1 MRINRLTIQ
10 NYRSFADEVAIEFPN
25 IAKPIAIIGHN
36 NAGKSNLIDALLM
49 AMGKK
54 SVYGNN
60 FSKNDFFNHN
70 INEDIIIRAKITD
83 DDCLIQAD
91 AFNKTQTI
99 DSIKLIISCEDGFC
113 DSNHILCD
121 NNGKQI
127 RLSQSIPQSKK
138 NDYSDEEKKA
148 FKERRTDGLLY
159 FTKIKNKIPLYFID
173 PTNIQDELSPKKNS
187 ILADVMKKVKASF
200 EKDRFPKDF
209 PKETWQGKTRKDIFN
224 NYLKFVENNVLK
236 TKELDELVECITE
249 EIMSQLGLDSDN
261 FDLSLSIPD
270 IDVFYKNLDFL
281 LKDNDDPQKPK
292 LPICNYGRGFSL
304 LFIVALL
311 KILSKSKDGGKIFV
325 IEEPE
330 TFLHEHYQEYFY
342 QVLCELA
349 KNNQVI
355 YTTHSKKFIDLFDP
369 KTIIKLD
376 NQGYKHTEV
385 IQNKDE
391 FITYPKDYAKY
402 ITSIE
407 PNLGNLIFSDK
418 VLIVEGS
425 HDILTYKMV
434 FNDVNFGLK
443 NISIVAAFGKDGI
456 INLINLCKLYKI
468 DYFAIHDW
476 DIEKEDI
483 DVSIEPDGSS
493 DYASLT
499 KEEKAQ
505 YTKNHKLLI
514 TAAGTDKIHQNKKRL
529 EEVLGISQADK
540 GCEAIYEK
548 LKDLSREEIQKQ
560 YPKLIDENLL
570 NFLEFK

>member
-1 MRINRLTIQ
+1 
-10 NYRSFADEVAIEFPN
+10 
-25 IAKPIAIIGHN
+25 
-36 NAGKSNLIDALLM
+36 
-49 AMGKK
+49 
-54 SVYGNN
+54 
-60 FSKNDFFNHN
+60 
-70 INEDIIIRAKITD
+70 
-83 DDCLIQAD
+83 
-91 AFNKTQTI
+91 
-99 DSIKLIISCEDGFC
+99 
-113 DSNHILCD
+113 
-121 NNGKQI
+121 
-127 RLSQSIPQSKK
+127 
-138 NDYSDEEKKA
+138 
-148 FKERRTDGLLY
+148 
-159 FTKIKNKIPLYFID
+159 
-173 PTNIQDELSPKKNS
+173 
-187 ILADVMKKVKASF
+187 MKKVKTSF

-209 PKETWQGKTRKDIFN
+209 TKEKWQGKTRKDIFN
-224 NYLKFVENNVLK
+224 NYLKFVEDNVLK
-236 TKELDELVECITE
+236 TKELDELVECIKE

-281 LKDNDDPQKPK
+281 LKDNNDPQKPK
-292 LPICNYGRGFSL
+292 LPVCNYGRGFSL

-355 YTTHSKKFIDLFDP
+355 YTTHSKKFDP

-385 IQNKDE
+385 IQNQSE
-391 FITYPKDYAKY
+391 FITFPEDYAKY

-425 HDILTYKMV
+425 HDILAYKMA
-434 FNDVNFGLK
+434 FSDVNFGLN

-456 INLINLCKLYKI
+456 ANLINLCKLYKI

-476 DIEKEDI
+476 DIEREDI
-483 DVSIEPDGSS
+483 DVSIEPDSSS
-493 DYASLT
+493 DYAALT

-505 YTKNHKLLI
+505 YTKNHKLLT
-514 TAAGTDKIHQNKKRL
+514 TAGADKIHQNKKRL
-529 EEVLGISQADK
+529 EEVLGISQSDK
-540 GCEAIYEK
+540 GCESIYEK
-548 LKDLSREEIQKQ
+548 LKDLSRAEIQLQ
-560 YPKLIDENLL
+560 YPKLIDDNLL
-570 NFLEFK
+570 RFLGLK